1 VIPRPAYFEA
11 IHERAA
17 QRWEQLEADV
27 WGLLDKFPDT
37 YALILASP
45 SGEATEVSGRQ
56 LRSLRDNGYLKVYPA
71 SYRIA
76 VEYDD

>member
-11 IHERAA
+11 IRERAA
-17 QRWEQLEADV
+17 RRWEQLEADA
-27 WGLLDKFPDT
+27 WGLLDKSPDT

-45 SGEATEVSGRQ
+45 SGGATEVSGGQ
-56 LRSLRDNGYLKVYPA
+56 LRSLRESGYLKVYVA

-76 VEYDD
+76 VEL